1 MPGSGLRMPP
11 VEVFLGLL
19 EPGSSFGKYRI
30 IRRIGRGGMGVVY
43 LAEDRDLG
51 RRVALKVLDRSV
63 TSEEHFE
70 ERFLLEARTIAG
82 LDHPNIV
89 QIHHLERMG
98 DDLAIDMAYVEGGSL
113 ADAMAEGRLMVQDVL
128 LFVRDV
134 LDALSACHEAGII
147 HRDIKP
153 SNILLT
159 SDGRA
164 LVSDFG
170 LAKLMADYHESSILN
185 HSSSSLFVGTPRYAP
200 PESWDEQEPAP
211 SWDVYSAGMVLYE
224 SIVCENPYTARTPFA
239 LMKQMIERPLPKLHD
254 IVPEIS
260 EALSDLAAAMLNP
273 DPALRPADGGTAL
286 RLLEQVPE
294 MQGENKDGSTIVR
307 RRVQAQTGRRP
318 SKRSKQV
325 LRQKR
330 VFKGMIGLI
339 AGMALL
345 GIMATGMALWWM
357 RAQQGTPPHAAHTAL
372 SSGAVF
378 TGSESYL
385 LFNSIDPSTHEIW
398 PEHWLMLPGK
408 RAGEWKVLASH
419 YTDLWMLDA
428 SLEKDMQW
436 AFKGGFGEYTDGT
449 AAYFRH
455 GEVKGTGRWVTPGM
469 EMTVSL
475 EFHSLSDAWRGNHVL
490 TLKRS
495 ENGSTDVEFLRKLE
509 REDLIQPLLYN
520 ELFVRHVPW
529 AEPLETQF
537 LGRTAQRVKVLPLSP
552 SEGLI
557 TLDGRLDEPAWK
569 TLETGTSENFGALR
583 GQPPER
589 QATLRV
595 RYDANTLYI
604 GLETGKTLSN
614 AILTLYL
621 MNQFAIPAPLS
632 QRWGIQVSGN
642 DMVTGQC
649 IKRGQRV
656 EWNCAWRVAA
666 GNTDGHW
673 QAEIAIPFTN
683 VAKDG
688 AINPGDRWRLNCTIS
703 TNTDQT
709 PLAAWGGAPVEAV
722 EQGVILLFSE
732 H

>member
-1 MPGSGLRMPP
+1 M
-11 VEVFLGLL
+11 GLL
-19 EPGSSFGKYRI
+19 EPGSSFGKYRVV
-30 IRRIGRGGMGVVY
+30 RRIGRGGMGIVY
-43 LAEDRDLG
+43 LAEDQDLG
-51 RRVALKVLDRSV
+51 RRVALKVLDRSI
-63 TSEEHFE
+63 TSDEHFE
-70 ERFLLEARTIAG
+70 ERFRQEARIIAG

-89 QIHHLERMG
+89 QIHHLERVG
-98 DDLAIDMAYVEGGSL
+98 DDLAIDMTYVESGSL
-113 ADAMAEGRLMVQDVL
+113 ADAMAEDRLMVQDVL
-128 LFVRDV
+128 SLVQDV
-134 LDALSACHEAGII
+134 LGALSACHEAGIV

-159 SDGRA
+159 NDSRA

-200 PESWDEQEPAP
+200 PESWDDQEPAP
-211 SWDVYSAGMVLYE
+211 SWDVYATGMVLYE
-224 SIVCENPYTARTPFA
+224 AIACENPYTARTPFA

-254 IVPEIS
+254 ILPEIS
-260 EALSDLAAAMLNP
+260 EALSDLVAAMLDS
-273 DPALRPADGGTAL
+273 DPAKRPADGGAAL

-294 MQGENKDGSTIVR
+294 LQGADTGGSTIVR
-307 RRVQAQTGRRP
+307 RRVQAQTFRRP
-318 SKRSKQV
+318 SKRSARIRRK
-325 LRQKR
+325 KR
-330 VFKGMIGLI
+330 LQQGIIGLI
-339 AGMALL
+339 AGVMLL
-345 GIMATGMALWWM
+345 GIMATGMALWRM
-357 RAQQGTPPHAAHTAL
+357 RTQQETHSPNKAHTAIA
-372 SSGAVF
+372 SGEVV
-378 TGSESYL
+378 TGAEPYL

-398 PEHWLMLPGK
+398 PDHWLMLPGK
-408 RAGEWKVLASH
+408 RKGEWKVLASH

-428 SLEKDMQW
+428 SLENDMQW
-436 AFKGGFGEYTDGT
+436 TFKGGFGEYTDGT

-455 GEVKGTGRWVTPGM
+455 GEVKGTGRWVTQGA

-495 ENGSTDVEFLRKLE
+495 DNGATDVEFLRKLE
-509 REDLIQPLLYN
+509 GEDLIQPLLYN

-557 TLDGRLDEPAWK
+557 TLDGRLEEPAWK

-583 GQPPER
+583 GQPPEI

-604 GLETGKTLSN
+604 GLETGKALSN

-632 QRWGIQVSGN
+632 QRWGVQVSGN
-642 DMVTGQC
+642 GTVTGQC

-656 EWNCAWRVAA
+656 EWNCAWQAA
-666 GNTDGHW
+666 ERTVGDRW
-673 QAEIAIPFTN
+673 QAEIAVPFAN
-683 VAKDG
+683 VSTREAV
-688 AINPGDRWRLNCTIS
+688 IPGDRWRINCTIS
-703 TNTDQT
+703 TKTDQT
-709 PLAAWGGAPVEAV
+709 PLAVWGGAPVEAV